1 MRSEKLDRRLIIQE
15 PAETRDDYGQ
25 EVLTW
30 STFAT
35 VWAGVKLNI
44 GKESFQTSERV
55 KERVVDFKVRY
66 RTDITEN
73 MRLLY
78 DSNYYEIEDVVE
90 LGREDGLIIR
100 GSRIWQT

>member
-66 RTDITEN
+66 RTNITAN

>member
-44 GKESFQTSERV
+44 GKESFQTNEKV
-55 KERVVDFKVRY
+55 KERIVDFKVRY
-66 RTDITEN
+66 RTDITSN

-78 DSNYYEIEDVVE
+78 NSNYYEIEDVVE

>member
-66 RTDITEN
+66 RTDITAN

>member
-1 MRSEKLDRRLIIQE
+1 MKSEKLDRRLIIQE

>member
-66 RTDITEN
+66 RTDITSN